1 MQTKLATTCV
11 LATEVVWIKIME
23 WRPLKILK
31 LNFKL
36 HLALLNDILI
46 EMLVFFLFIR
56 KKYISFKVDRLFN
69 KQSD

>member
-11 LATEVVWIKIME
+11 LATEVVWMEIME

-36 HLALLNDILI
+36 HLALLNDTLI
-46 EMLVFFLFIR
+46 EMLVFFFSL
-56 KKYISFKVDRLFN
+56 
-69 KQSD
+69 